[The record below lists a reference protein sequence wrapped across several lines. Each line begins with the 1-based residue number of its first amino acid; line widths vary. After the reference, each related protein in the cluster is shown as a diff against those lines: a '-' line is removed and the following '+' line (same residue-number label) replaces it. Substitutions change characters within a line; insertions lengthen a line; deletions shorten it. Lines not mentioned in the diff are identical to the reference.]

1 MKLTAHNSCFFYA
14 QLHTFIYVGKHIQIL
29 GLGQKTTYIFF
40 FLDTVK
46 ITLEMTKK
54 MSMVITIITHKTTK
68 IINNN
73 IFYNFAALFCVIM

>member
-14 QLHTFIYVGKHIQIL
+14 QLHTFIYVGKHIQTL
-29 GLGQKTTYIFF
+29 GLGQKSTYIFF

-54 MSMVITIITHKTTK
+54 MLITIITNKTTK